1 MKLLKDSVIYLI
13 GELFAKIIPFL
24 MLPYLSHKLGV
35 AGFGELSYYQ
45 TYWALLVLV
54 LGMCQDGAVAR
65 YFYFYGKRSLNLVVN
80 AGYGYTLFL
89 GIIMLLVGWFYQSTI
104 LVYIV
109 LASVFQ
115 SLVSVQLS
123 IRQCQKQ
130 AAAYTIIQI
139 TSGVLSAVFTVL
151 LLEFFY
157 QELVQKRFLAIAL
170 ANILVFVMAYTL
182 YSKQLYKKRF
192 YFHHYK
198 VAVIYMLS
206 FGLPLILHHLSLF
219 ARGQLDRILIYHQF
233 SQEDLGRYAMGAMVA
248 SALSVAIMAIN
259 KALLPYYYEAL
270 KKQKITLKQ
279 IHQWSLYCLA
289 VVPIPAFLMWL
300 VPETW
305 IVWLFGQEFI
315 GTKYYIVLFLLS
327 SALSMPYLMMVNY
340 LFYFGKNQWISVC
353 SVITTAVYLLAL
365 LILINTNMI
374 YLPYASIIGAV
385 VILPIL
391 YIMTNKV
398 SRS

>member
-45 TYWALLVLV
+45 TYLALLVLV

-182 YSKQLYKKRF
+182 YSKQ
-192 YFHHYK
+192 
-198 VAVIYMLS
+198 
-206 FGLPLILHHLSLF
+206 P
-219 ARGQLDRILIYHQF
+219 
-233 SQEDLGRYAMGAMVA
+233 
-248 SALSVAIMAIN
+248 
-259 KALLPYYYEAL
+259 
-270 KKQKITLKQ
+270 
-279 IHQWSLYCLA
+279 
-289 VVPIPAFLMWL
+289 
-300 VPETW
+300 
-305 IVWLFGQEFI
+305 
-315 GTKYYIVLFLLS
+315 
-327 SALSMPYLMMVNY
+327 
-340 LFYFGKNQWISVC
+340 
-353 SVITTAVYLLAL
+353 
-365 LILINTNMI
+365 
-374 YLPYASIIGAV
+374 
-385 VILPIL
+385 
-391 YIMTNKV
+391 
-398 SRS
+398 